1 MSKRDLARQ
10 KFVQDHHRRT
20 KIKKSLK
27 NQLILER
34 EKLLDMEDGTAQLRR
49 MTYKE
54 LVQDMNQDL
63 KALEQIE
70 KPVALYKEEKQEI
83 AERMQKQDESLK
95 KVKMVVWPIWTVVI
109 IVNSLLLI
117 AYNRQQVQI

>member
-1 MSKRDLARQ
+1 
-10 KFVQDHHRRT
+10 
-20 KIKKSLK
+20 
-27 NQLILER
+27 LER